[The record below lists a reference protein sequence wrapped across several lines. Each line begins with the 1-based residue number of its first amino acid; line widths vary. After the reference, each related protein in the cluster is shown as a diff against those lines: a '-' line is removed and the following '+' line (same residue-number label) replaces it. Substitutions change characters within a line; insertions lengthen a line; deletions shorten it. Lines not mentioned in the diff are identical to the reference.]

1 VHRGLVERGEVAPA
15 ARVHVHPGVEQ
26 RPHDVGAVQER
37 ELPEDPSVVV
47 PPREA
52 QRGRRSL
59 GELDGLAA
67 RHGEYRGVDRVELGR
82 GAARLEQLV
91 RGEVAAAGGERQR
104 AAPPVPAV
112 PGAIHIGPRLEQHR
126 DDREAAAAAERVM
139 EAVVGAHVGAAL
151 EEPAHAGDVL
161 EVELVVDHRLEPRL
175 EEALQQR
182 RVGLLARVVEGVLA
196 VRVVLVPGGSDVAEY
211 RYWI

>member
-1 VHRGLVERGEVAPA
+1 
-15 ARVHVHPGVEQ
+15 
-26 RPHDVGAVQER
+26 
-37 ELPEDPSVVV
+37 
-47 PPREA
+47 
-52 QRGRRSL
+52 
-59 GELDGLAA
+59 
-67 RHGEYRGVDRVELGR
+67 
-82 GAARLEQLV
+82 
-91 RGEVAAAGGERQR
+91 
-104 AAPPVPAV
+104 
-112 PGAIHIGPRLEQHR
+112 
-126 DDREAAAAAERVM
+126 M
-139 EAVVGAHVGAAL
+139 EAVVGVHVGAAL